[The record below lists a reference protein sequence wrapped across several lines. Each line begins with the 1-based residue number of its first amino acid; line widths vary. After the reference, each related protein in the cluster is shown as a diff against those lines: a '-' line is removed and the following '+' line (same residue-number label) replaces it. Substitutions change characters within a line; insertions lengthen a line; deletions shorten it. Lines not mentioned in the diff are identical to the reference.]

1 MIILLASSVS
11 VEQFLVLNLSPLM
24 LGVVCILCPVIL
36 SYAGLILTR
45 KMIPSKFL
53 RQHHDVTGPFFCTL
67 GTVYGIFLAFI
78 VATTWQYYSST
89 GSNVVQE
96 ARCLDDLYTNSKAFS
111 PTFGVKIQEL
121 IRDYRD
127 ALVSDGW
134 KSLQRGK
141 VNPESNQLL
150 FQIRDSFVNYKI
162 TDASEGAFFLD
173 TVKSLNQMLALR
185 ASRIDDASSGLIPF
199 LWCVLLAGGLA
210 TIGFSFL
217 FGGENIHIQ
226 AVMTMLLTGVIAL
239 TLYTIVNLDFPF
251 TGLVAISP
259 EPFQKLQLK

>member
-1 MIILLASSVS
+1 
-11 VEQFLVLNLSPLM
+11 
-24 LGVVCILCPVIL
+24 
-36 SYAGLILTR
+36 
-45 KMIPSKFL
+45 
-53 RQHHDVTGPFFCTL
+53 
-67 GTVYGIFLAFI
+67 
-78 VATTWQYYSST
+78 
-89 GSNVVQE
+89 VVQE

-111 PTFGVKIQEL
+111 PTFGVKIQKL

-127 ALVSDGW
+127 TLVSDGW

-141 VNPESNQLL
+141 VNQESNQLL
-150 FQIRDSFVNYKI
+150 FQIRDSFVSYKI
-162 TDASEGAFFLD
+162 SDASEGAFFLD

-259 EPFQKLQLK
+259 EPFQKLLLK

>member
-1 MIILLASSVS
+1 
-11 VEQFLVLNLSPLM
+11 
-24 LGVVCILCPVIL
+24 
-36 SYAGLILTR
+36 
-45 KMIPSKFL
+45 
-53 RQHHDVTGPFFCTL
+53 
-67 GTVYGIFLAFI
+67 
-78 VATTWQYYSST
+78 
-89 GSNVVQE
+89 
-96 ARCLDDLYTNSKAFS
+96 
-111 PTFGVKIQEL
+111 
-121 IRDYRD
+121 
-127 ALVSDGW
+127 
-134 KSLQRGK
+134 
-141 VNPESNQLL
+141 
-150 FQIRDSFVNYKI
+150 VNYKI